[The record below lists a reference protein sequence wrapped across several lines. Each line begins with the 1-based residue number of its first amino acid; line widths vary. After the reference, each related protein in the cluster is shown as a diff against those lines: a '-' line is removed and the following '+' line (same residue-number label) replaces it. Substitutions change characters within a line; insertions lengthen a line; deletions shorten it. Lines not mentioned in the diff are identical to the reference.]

1 MKIAIVVGAT
11 SGIGVGIH
19 VNTPIV
25 VPPPHFYAKQAA
37 THAGQSGVCRRLN
50 CTPSALGRLQI

>member
-37 THAGQSGVCRRLN
+37 NHAG
-50 CTPSALGRLQI
+50 